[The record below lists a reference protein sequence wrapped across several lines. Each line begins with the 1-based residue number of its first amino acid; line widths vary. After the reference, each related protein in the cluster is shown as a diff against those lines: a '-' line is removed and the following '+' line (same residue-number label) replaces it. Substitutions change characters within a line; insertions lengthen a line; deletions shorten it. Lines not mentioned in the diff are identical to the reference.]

1 MKIGE
6 LAQRAG
12 VTAKAVRYYESV
24 GLLDAP
30 RLSNGYRDFDERDVQ
45 LVREISGLVAL
56 GVRAEQ
62 ARPFVDC
69 LIAGNERGHDC
80 PDSLEAYRAA
90 IADLDERI
98 GELSRRREALATLL
112 DSAGGCSE
120 CARAS

>member
-12 VTAKAVRYYESV
+12 VTPKAVRYYESV

-30 RLSNGYRDFDERDVQ
+30 RQTNGYRDFDERDVR

-62 ARPFVDC
+62 ARPFVEC
-69 LIAGNERGHDC
+69 LLAGNENGHDC
-80 PDSLEAYRAA
+80 PDSVETYARA
-90 IADLDERI
+90 IAELDERI
-98 GELSRRREALATLL
+98 GELSRRRDALATLL
-112 DSAGGCSE
+112 DSAGGCTT
-120 CARAS
+120 CGASA